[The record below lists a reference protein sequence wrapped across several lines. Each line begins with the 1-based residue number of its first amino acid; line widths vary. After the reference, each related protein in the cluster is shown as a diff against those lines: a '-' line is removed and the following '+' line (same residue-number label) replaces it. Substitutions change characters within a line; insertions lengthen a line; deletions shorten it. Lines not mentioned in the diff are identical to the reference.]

1 MEFGWDG
8 CGKPEKF
15 RKQWGKA
22 LELLVSLAAALLAV
36 FCGINSVAL
45 MPYGIGLL
53 ILTIARLKENNDSL
67 IRKILFCL
75 GLVLIAALPVL
86 PALGGIF

>member
-1 MEFGWDG
+1 MDVENQRNSGSSVGKSSGIAGFTGSSTVG
-8 CGKPEKF
+8 CIL
-15 RKQWGKA
+15 RN
-22 LELLVSLAAALLAV
+22 
-36 FCGINSVAL
+36 NSVAL